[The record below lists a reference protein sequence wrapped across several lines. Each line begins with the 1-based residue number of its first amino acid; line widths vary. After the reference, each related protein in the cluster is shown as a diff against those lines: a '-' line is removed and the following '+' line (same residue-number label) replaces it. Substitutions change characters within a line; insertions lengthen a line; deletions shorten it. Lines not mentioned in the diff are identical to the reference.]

1 MEDKANITEE
11 MKNVTV
17 SESDEKTVRED
28 REPST
33 TRGTFVLTE
42 RKRWAFLG
50 LPFTFT
56 RYTLKEDVLTIDSG
70 FFKKVQNDCYMYKIQ
85 DTVLSVSLLQRVFGI
100 ATVICKTSDVTHG
113 QLVLKNI
120 KNAKTIKDF
129 IVECSEE
136 QRLKR
141 RTINTLNIDA
151 DVDGDLDG
159 EL

>member
-1 MEDKANITEE
+1 MAF
-11 MKNVTV
+11 V
-17 SESDEKTVRED
+17 EK
-28 REPST
+28 
-33 TRGTFVLTE
+33 
-42 RKRWAFLG
+42 KRWTFLG

-56 RYTLKEDVLTIDSG
+56 KYTITEEQITINSG
-70 FFKKVQNDCYMYKIQ
+70 FFTRVENDCYMYKIQ
-85 DTVLSVSLLQRVFGI
+85 DTVLSVSLIQKIFGI

-151 DVDGDLDG
+151 DVDGELDG

>member
-1 MEDKANITEE
+1 MAF
-11 MKNVTV
+11 V
-17 SESDEKTVRED
+17 EK
-28 REPST
+28 
-33 TRGTFVLTE
+33 
-42 RKRWAFLG
+42 KRWLFFG

-56 RYTLKEDVLTIDSG
+56 KYTITEEQITIDSG
-70 FFKKVQNDCYMYKIQ
+70 FFTRVENDCYMYKIQ
-85 DTVLSVSLLQRVFGI
+85 DTVLSVSLLQRIFGI
-100 ATVICKTSDVTHG
+100 ATVVCKTSDVTHG

-120 KNAKTIKDF
+120 KNAKAIKDF

-151 DVDGDLDG
+151 DVDGDIDG

>member
-1 MEDKANITEE
+1 MA
-11 MKNVTV
+11 
-17 SESDEKTVRED
+17 
-28 REPST
+28 
-33 TRGTFVLTE
+33 FVE
-42 RKRWAFLG
+42 RKRWLFFG

-56 RYTLKEDVLTIDSG
+56 KYTITEEQITINSG
-70 FFKKVQNDCYMYKIQ
+70 LFTRVENDCYMYKIQ

>member
-1 MEDKANITEE
+1 MAF
-11 MKNVTV
+11 V
-17 SESDEKTVRED
+17 EK
-28 REPST
+28 
-33 TRGTFVLTE
+33 
-42 RKRWAFLG
+42 KRWLFLG

-56 RYTLKEDVLTIDSG
+56 KYTITEDLITIDSG
-70 FFKKVQNDCYMYKIQ
+70 LFKTVQNDCYMYKVQ
-85 DTVLSVSLLQRVFGI
+85 DVALTVTFLQRIFGI
-100 ATVICKTSDVTHG
+100 ATVVCKTSEVTHG

-120 KNAKTIKDF
+120 KNAKAIKDF

-151 DVDGDLDG
+151 DVDGDIDG

>member
-1 MEDKANITEE
+1 MAF
-11 MKNVTV
+11 V
-17 SESDEKTVRED
+17 EK
-28 REPST
+28 
-33 TRGTFVLTE
+33 
-42 RKRWAFLG
+42 KRWTLLG

-56 RYTLKEDVLTIDSG
+56 KYTITEEQITINSG
-70 FFKKVQNDCYMYKIQ
+70 FFTRVENDCYMYKIQ
-85 DTVLSVSLLQRVFGI
+85 DTVLSVSLIQKIFGI
-100 ATVICKTSDVTHG
+100 ATVVCKTSDVTHG

-159 EL
+159 DL

>member
-1 MEDKANITEE
+1 MIE
-11 MKNVTV
+11 
-17 SESDEKTVRED
+17 
-28 REPST
+28 
-33 TRGTFVLTE
+33 FVE
-42 RKRWAFLG
+42 RKRWVFLG

-56 RYTLKEDVLTIDSG
+56 KYTIKEDIITIDTG
-70 FFKKVQNDCYMYKIQ
+70 LLKTVENDCYMYKIQ
-85 DTVLSVSLLQRVFGI
+85 DTVLSVSLLQRIFGI

-120 KNAKTIKDF
+120 KNAKTIRDF

-141 RTINTLNIDA
+141 RTINTLKIDA

-159 EL
+159 DL

>member
-1 MEDKANITEE
+1 MIERVVLFMAF
-11 MKNVTV
+11 V
-17 SESDEKTVRED
+17 EK
-28 REPST
+28 
-33 TRGTFVLTE
+33 
-42 RKRWAFLG
+42 KRWLFLG

-56 RYTLKEDVLTIDSG
+56 KYTITEEQITINSG
-70 FFKKVQNDCYMYKIQ
+70 LFTRIENDCYMYKIQ
-85 DTVLSVSLLQRVFGI
+85 DTVLSVSLLQRIFGI
-100 ATVICKTSDVTHG
+100 ATVVCKTSDVTHG

-120 KNAKTIKDF
+120 KNAKAIKDF

-151 DVDGDLDG
+151 DVDGDIDG

>member
-1 MEDKANITEE
+1 
-11 MKNVTV
+11 MKKSIKFMLKLLVISMLFMAFV
-17 SESDEKTVRED
+17 EK
-28 REPST
+28 
-33 TRGTFVLTE
+33 
-42 RKRWAFLG
+42 KRWLFLG

-56 RYTLKEDVLTIDSG
+56 KYTITEEQITINSG
-70 FFKKVQNDCYMYKIQ
+70 LFTRIENDCYMYKIQ
-85 DTVLSVSLLQRVFGI
+85 DTVLSVSLLQRIFGI
-100 ATVICKTSDVTHG
+100 ATVVCKTSDVTHG

-120 KNAKTIKDF
+120 KNAKAIKDF

-151 DVDGDLDG
+151 DVDGDIDG

>member
-1 MEDKANITEE
+1 MAF
-11 MKNVTV
+11 V
-17 SESDEKTVRED
+17 EK
-28 REPST
+28 
-33 TRGTFVLTE
+33 
-42 RKRWAFLG
+42 KRWLFFG

-56 RYTLKEDVLTIDSG
+56 KYTVSEEQITINSG
-70 FFKKVQNDCYMYKIQ
+70 LFTRIENDCYMYKIQ
-85 DTVLSVSLLQRVFGI
+85 DTVLSVSFLQRIFGI

-120 KNAKTIKDF
+120 KNAKQIKDF

-136 QRLKR
+136 QRMKR

-151 DVDGDLDG
+151 DVDGDFDG

>member
-1 MEDKANITEE
+1 MAF
-11 MKNVTV
+11 V
-17 SESDEKTVRED
+17 EK
-28 REPST
+28 
-33 TRGTFVLTE
+33 
-42 RKRWAFLG
+42 KRWLFLG

-56 RYTLKEDVLTIDSG
+56 KYTVTEEQITINSG
-70 FFKKVQNDCYMYKIQ
+70 FFTRVENDCYMYKIQ
-85 DTVLSVSLLQRVFGI
+85 DTVLSVSLLQRIFGL
-100 ATVICKTSDVTHG
+100 ATVVCKTSDVTHG

-120 KNAKTIKDF
+120 KNAKLIKNF

-136 QRLKR
+136 QRMKR

>member
-1 MEDKANITEE
+1 MIERVVFFMAF
-11 MKNVTV
+11 V
-17 SESDEKTVRED
+17 EK
-28 REPST
+28 
-33 TRGTFVLTE
+33 
-42 RKRWAFLG
+42 KRWLFLG

-56 RYTLKEDVLTIDSG
+56 KYTVTEEQITINSG
-70 FFKKVQNDCYMYKIQ
+70 LFTRIENDCYMYTIQ
-85 DTVLSVSLLQRVFGI
+85 DTVLSVSLFQRIFGI
-100 ATVICKTSDVTHG
+100 ATVVCKTSDVTHG

-120 KNAKTIKDF
+120 KNAKAIKDF

-151 DVDGDLDG
+151 DVDGEID

>member
-1 MEDKANITEE
+1 MAF
-11 MKNVTV
+11 V
-17 SESDEKTVRED
+17 EK
-28 REPST
+28 
-33 TRGTFVLTE
+33 
-42 RKRWAFLG
+42 KRWLFLG

-56 RYTLKEDVLTIDSG
+56 KYTITEEQITINSG
-70 FFKKVQNDCYMYKIQ
+70 LFTRIENDCYMYKIQ
-85 DTVLSVSLLQRVFGI
+85 DTVLSVSLLQRIFGI
-100 ATVICKTSDVTHG
+100 ATVVCKTSDVTHG

-159 EL
+159 DL

>member
-1 MEDKANITEE
+1 MAF
-11 MKNVTV
+11 V
-17 SESDEKTVRED
+17 EK
-28 REPST
+28 
-33 TRGTFVLTE
+33 
-42 RKRWAFLG
+42 KRWLFFG

-56 RYTLKEDVLTIDSG
+56 KYTITEEQITINSG
-70 FFKKVQNDCYMYKIQ
+70 LFTRIENDCYMYKIQ
-85 DTVLSVSLLQRVFGI
+85 DTVLSVSLLQRIFGI
-100 ATVICKTSDVTHG
+100 ATVVCKTSDVTHG

-151 DVDGDLDG
+151 DVDGDID

>member
-1 MEDKANITEE
+1 MAF
-11 MKNVTV
+11 V
-17 SESDEKTVRED
+17 EK
-28 REPST
+28 
-33 TRGTFVLTE
+33 
-42 RKRWAFLG
+42 KRWLFLG

-56 RYTLKEDVLTIDSG
+56 KYTVTEEQITINSG
-70 FFKKVQNDCYMYKIQ
+70 LFTRIENDCYMYKIQ
-85 DTVLSVSLLQRVFGI
+85 DTVLSVSLFQRIFGI

-120 KNAKTIKDF
+120 KNAKAIKDF

-151 DVDGDLDG
+151 DVDGDID

>member
-1 MEDKANITEE
+1 MAF
-11 MKNVTV
+11 V
-17 SESDEKTVRED
+17 EK
-28 REPST
+28 
-33 TRGTFVLTE
+33 
-42 RKRWAFLG
+42 KRWLFLG
-50 LPFTFT
+50 LPLTFT
-56 RYTLKEDVLTIDSG
+56 KYTITEEQITINSG
-70 FFKKVQNDCYMYKIQ
+70 FFTRIENDCYMYKIQ

-120 KNAKTIKDF
+120 KNAKEIKNF
-129 IVECSEE
+129 IVACSEE
-136 QRLKR
+136 QRMKR

>member
-1 MEDKANITEE
+1 MAF
-11 MKNVTV
+11 V
-17 SESDEKTVRED
+17 EK
-28 REPST
+28 
-33 TRGTFVLTE
+33 
-42 RKRWAFLG
+42 KRWLFFG

-56 RYTLKEDVLTIDSG
+56 KYAVTEEQITINSG
-70 FFKKVQNDCYMYKIQ
+70 FFTRVENDCYMYKIQ

-120 KNAKTIKDF
+120 KNAKQIKNF

-136 QRLKR
+136 QRMKR

-151 DVDGDLDG
+151 DTDGDLD
-159 EL
+159 

>member
-1 MEDKANITEE
+1 MAF
-11 MKNVTV
+11 V
-17 SESDEKTVRED
+17 EK
-28 REPST
+28 
-33 TRGTFVLTE
+33 
-42 RKRWAFLG
+42 KRWLFFG

-56 RYTLKEDVLTIDSG
+56 KYTITEEQITINSG
-70 FFKKVQNDCYMYKIQ
+70 LFTRIENDCYMYKIQ
-85 DTVLSVSLLQRVFGI
+85 DTVLSVSLLQRIFGI
-100 ATVICKTSDVTHG
+100 ATVVCKTSDVTHG

-151 DVDGDLDG
+151 DVDGDID
-159 EL
+159 EF

>member
-1 MEDKANITEE
+1 MAF
-11 MKNVTV
+11 V
-17 SESDEKTVRED
+17 EK
-28 REPST
+28 
-33 TRGTFVLTE
+33 
-42 RKRWAFLG
+42 KRWTFLG

-56 RYTLKEDVLTIDSG
+56 KYTITEEQITINSG
-70 FFKKVQNDCYMYKIQ
+70 FFTRVEIDCYMYKIQ
-85 DTVLSVSLLQRVFGI
+85 DTVLSVSLIQKIFGI
-100 ATVICKTSDVTHG
+100 ATVVCKTSDVTHG

-141 RTINTLNIDA
+141 RTINTLKIDA

-159 EL
+159 DL